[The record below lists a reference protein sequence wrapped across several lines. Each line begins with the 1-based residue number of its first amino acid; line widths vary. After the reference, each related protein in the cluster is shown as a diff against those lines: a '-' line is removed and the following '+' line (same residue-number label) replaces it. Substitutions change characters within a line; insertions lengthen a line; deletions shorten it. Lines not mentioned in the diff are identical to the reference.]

1 MIDFPKR
8 ILVGAMA
15 GALACLLLLVAY
27 DYVPLGLVYA
37 AIALG
42 FHALGVL
49 VRARRGRTP

>member
-37 AIALG
+37 AVALG
-42 FHALGVL
+42 FHLLEILAQ
-49 VRARRGRTP
+49 ARRRRTP